1 MQHRRGSVSVCRL
14 RRREIS
20 RLWWCIT
27 ETFYL
32 EDIAFF
38 QGKLHAVDGQ
48 EQAYVFEDEELEK
61 MRAWPLFHRDQV
73 APFSAHKKYY
83 LVACH
88 GRLLMVCRNFGTNR
102 VPGGGYHT
110 VGFKVS
116 EANYFKENQLLR

>member
-1 MQHRRGSVSVCRL
+1 
-14 RRREIS
+14 
-20 RLWWCIT
+20 
-27 ETFYL
+27 
-32 EDIAFF
+32 
-38 QGKLHAVDGQ
+38 
-48 EQAYVFEDEELEK
+48 

-73 APFSAHKKYY
+73 APFSAHKNYY